1 MAHTIKTGA
10 EDRVAPARPLVSVVV
25 PAYNSAWSLDET
37 LASVCAQT
45 YPDIEVLVV
54 DDGSLDTTAQVAAAW
69 SRRDCRVRLIRK
81 PNGGVASARNRGA
94 REARGV
100 YVAPID
106 ADDLWAPD
114 HVERQVAALEAAGPG
129 AGMAFAHTVFIDRDG
144 RPLPAGSPTPP
155 EPAQPHDADFR
166 GLLLRNSVANGSAA
180 VFRRDRMLEAGGYDE
195 GLRAAGAEGAE
206 DWKLTLTLAASGRV
220 IYVPAPTVRYRI
232 SHSSMSRDPS
242 MMRRSAMMVIDHMR
256 RHGPRLTP
264 WTYWHARTL
273 ILVWMLPRTLQAN
286 QWREA
291 LRMFVRAY
299 VLNPLWWVHAE
310 PRKLIRRIGTEGL
323 ARLLGFWR
331 GPAQTR

>member
-1 MAHTIKTGA
+1 
-10 EDRVAPARPLVSVVV
+10 
-25 PAYNSAWSLDET
+25 
-37 LASVCAQT
+37 
-45 YPDIEVLVV
+45 
-54 DDGSLDTTAQVAAAW
+54 
-69 SRRDCRVRLIRK
+69 
-81 PNGGVASARNRGA
+81 
-94 REARGV
+94 
-100 YVAPID
+100 
-106 ADDLWAPD
+106 
-114 HVERQVAALEAAGPG
+114 
-129 AGMAFAHTVFIDRDG
+129 
-144 RPLPAGSPTPP
+144 
-155 EPAQPHDADFR
+155 
-166 GLLLRNSVANGSAA
+166 
-180 VFRRDRMLEAGGYDE
+180 
-195 GLRAAGAEGAE
+195 
-206 DWKLTLTLAASGRV
+206 
-220 IYVPAPTVRYRI
+220 
-232 SHSSMSRDPS
+232 MSRDPS